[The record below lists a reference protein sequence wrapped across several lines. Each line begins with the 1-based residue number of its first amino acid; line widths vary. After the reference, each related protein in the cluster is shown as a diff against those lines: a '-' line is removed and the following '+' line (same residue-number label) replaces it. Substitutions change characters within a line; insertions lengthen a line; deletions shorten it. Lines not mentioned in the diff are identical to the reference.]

1 MVKIYSKVE
10 SVHWKMSKSF
20 KSSQPS
26 SNIQTSKCAQTAF
39 TMSEKIRQKDQ
50 SGKISWRLKPLKNLT
65 QNYEMFICVFPI
77 VNTRDS

>member
-1 MVKIYSKVE
+1 MVEIYSKVE

-50 SGKISWRLKPLKNLT
+50 SGKISWRLKPLKKFDAKLRNVHLRISYRKHT
-65 QNYEMFICVFPI
+65 
-77 VNTRDS
+77 

>member
-1 MVKIYSKVE
+1 MVEIYSKVE
-10 SVHWKMSKSF
+10 SVHRKMSKSF

-26 SNIQTSKCAQTAF
+26 PIIKTSKCAQTAF

>member
-26 SNIQTSKCAQTAF
+26 PIIKTSKFAQTAF

-50 SGKISWRLKPLKNLT
+50 SGEISWRLKPLKKFDAKLRNVHLRISYRKHT
-65 QNYEMFICVFPI
+65 
-77 VNTRDS
+77 